1 MNKFVRI
8 SLAATAVVLAGCSPS
23 YESMSMP
30 VLPDELKDCKFYHV
44 SNGEISMRI
53 VRCPNSATSTTYTSG
68 KTTRTDVVIDG
79 VAYRPVEK

>member
-30 VLPDELKDCKFYHV
+30 VLPDELKDCKFYLV
-44 SNGEISMRI
+44 SNGPISMRV

-79 VAYRPVEK
+79 VTYRAVEK

>member
-1 MNKFVRI
+1 MDKFVKI
-8 SLAATAVVLAGCSPS
+8 SLVTAAVVLAGCSPS

-44 SNGEISMRI
+44 SNGEVRMRI

-68 KTTRTDVVIDG
+68 KTTRTDVIIDG
-79 VAYRPVEK
+79 VTYRPVEK

>member
-8 SLAATAVVLAGCSPS
+8 SLAAAAIILAGCNPG
-23 YESMSMP
+23 YEAMSMP
-30 VLPDELKDCKFYHV
+30 VLPDELKDCKFYFV
-44 SNGEISMRI
+44 SNSEVRMRI

-79 VAYRPVEK
+79 VIYRPVEK